1 MIALSEKQRDEADA
15 VCSAILA
22 TCARINAD
30 LQAAADVI
38 KAETVKCP
46 RCGVHRSAGEQS
58 NPNRCHKVCPLNP
71 KGGNDFL

>member
-30 LQAAADVI
+30 LQAAANVI
-38 KAETVKCP
+38 KAETVRCP
-46 RCGVHRSAGEQS
+46 RCGVHPIAGEPQH
-58 NPNRCHKVCPLNP
+58 REPLP
-71 KGGNDFL
+71 YGLPAKSEGWK

>member
-15 VCSAILA
+15 VCGAILA

-38 KAETVKCP
+38 KAETVRCP
-46 RCGVHRSAGEQS
+46 RCGVHRIAGELS
-58 NPNRCHKVCPLNP
+58 TADRCHIDCPLNP
-71 KGGNDFL
+71 KGGK